1 MSFHLV
7 CILSS
12 FLGVIVFPFN
22 YICEFWENLGGC
34 ELYKVTEIGGTA
46 TIYISWAFTPL
57 CSSDPLLSVTAV
69 CQFNAAEC
77 CSLRWQKSV
86 CFQTTN
92 PFERLRLLLS
102 MFFVFF
108 FVSSF
113 ISPSLSL
120 SLPAQAKRFI
130 PCLEGRSLAAPG
142 RANGGCAHRLNKCWS
157 SLQFKLSV
165 TLICCLLGAAVIK
178 FKPRFYV
185 NWIYGRFAAVGS
197 CCR

>member
-46 TIYISWAFTPL
+46 TIYISGAFTPL

-108 FVSSF
+108 L
-113 ISPSLSL
+113 SPLLFPPPFLYHFLLKQSAS
-120 SLPAQAKRFI
+120 
-130 PCLEGRSLAAPG
+130 SLAWKG
-142 RANGGCAHRLNKCWS
+142 DRWRLQAERMVAVLIAWINVGALFS
-157 SLQFKLSV
+157 SNCLSRWFV
-165 TLICCLLGAAVIK
+165 VC
-178 FKPRFYV
+178 
-185 NWIYGRFAAVGS
+185 
-197 CCR
+197 